1 MRLDNE
7 QMKTLKSQLRLR
19 PSYNELIKEIT
30 KEEYKNKNIRDVID
44 RNAYYFRD
52 SPLGTVYDN
61 NTVDL
66 RQQRF
71 QKMLDGK
78 NQTEHFDISRD
89 DEMDDLRD
97 EAIQS
102 LSASM
107 DDAEEQHER
116 QISQVSKR
124 VSSEQIA
131 DLHQRAQRA
140 RQLEGQEGRRPSIQ
154 SMVTAKSSDTEDLP
168 PLEPLMTEDEA
179 VKRIQGAQRGLT
191 TRKEDE
197 AVKRIQRAQRGLM
210 MRKEERREQA
220 RDNADTS
227 STVPQRQSRTHKE
240 TIDYSTDMKHWNQKT
255 NVLEKD
261 LLFQLHLRGI
271 ELTKEQQHEYEN
283 ETQKKGGK
291 GKKETG
297 RAYLVGLIEKLIQE
311 GKWTTRVNDEL
322 LRKRMG
328 DWRVMKGKGKASESV
343 PTQEEKT
350 QKEKREAQ
358 LKELEDKF
366 PLNDYSQVDLTNI
379 SFTDMTA
386 LFSYAINIKSR
397 FQKKQQTSINN

>member
-30 KEEYKNKNIRDVID
+30 KEEYKNKNMRDVID

-71 QKMLDGK
+71 QKMLDGE

-154 SMVTAKSSDTEDLP
+154 SMVTAKSSDTEDSP

-179 VKRIQGAQRGLT
+179 VKEYVKGLVN
-191 TRKEDE
+191 RKFKDV
-197 AVKRIQRAQRGLM
+197 AKKVASS
-210 MRKEERREQA
+210 REQT
-220 RDNADTS
+220 RDSADSS
-227 STVPQRQSRTHKE
+227 STIPAEPSRRIKE
-240 TIDYSTDMKHWNQKT
+240 TIDYSTDMKHWKQTT
-255 NVLEKD
+255 NVQEED
-261 LLFQLHLRGI
+261 LLFQLHLRGMFT
-271 ELTKEQQHEYEN
+271 EEQEKEYN
-283 ETQKKGGK
+283 KKKKKGK
-291 GKKETG
+291 GRGETG
-297 RAYLVGLIEKLIQE
+297 RAYLLRLVEELIDS
-311 GKWTTRVNDEL
+311 GKWTTEVNDEL

-328 DWRVMKGKGKASESV
+328 DWRVMKGKGKASEV
-343 PTQEEKT
+343 
-350 QKEKREAQ
+350 
-358 LKELEDKF
+358 
-366 PLNDYSQVDLTNI
+366 
-379 SFTDMTA
+379 
-386 LFSYAINIKSR
+386 
-397 FQKKQQTSINN
+397 

>member
-1 MRLDNE
+1 MRLDDA

-71 QKMLDGK
+71 QKMLDGE

-89 DEMDDLRD
+89 DEMDDLR
-97 EAIQS
+97 EGAMQT
-102 LSASM
+102 LATTM

-124 VSSEQIA
+124 VCSEQIA

-154 SMVTAKSSDTEDLP
+154 SMMTAKSSDTEDLP

-179 VKRIQGAQRGLT
+179 VKRIQGAQRGLL
-191 TRKEDE
+191 TRN
-197 AVKRIQRAQRGLM
+197 
-210 MRKEERREQA
+210 EERREQT
-220 RDNADTS
+220 RDSADSS
-227 STVPQRQSRTHKE
+227 STVQQKQTRTHKE
-240 TIDYSTDMKHWNQKT
+240 TIDYSTDINHWRGSTVK
-255 NVLEKD
+255 EED
-261 LLFQLHLRGI
+261 LLFQLHLRGAG
-271 ELTKEQQHEYEN
+271 LTEEQEQQYSN
-283 ETQKKGGK
+283 TKKKGK

-297 RAYLVGLIEKLIQE
+297 RTYLVGLVEKLINS
-311 GKWTTRVNDEL
+311 GKWTTKVNDEL
-322 LRKRMG
+322 LRKRME
-328 DWRVMKGKGKASESV
+328 DWRVMKGKVKGFNK
-343 PTQEEKT
+343 
-350 QKEKREAQ
+350 
-358 LKELEDKF
+358 
-366 PLNDYSQVDLTNI
+366 
-379 SFTDMTA
+379 SFIY
-386 LFSYAINIKSR
+386 F
-397 FQKKQQTSINN
+397 INNYIK

>member
-19 PSYNELIKEIT
+19 PSYNELIKEVT

-71 QKMLDGK
+71 QKMLDGE

-131 DLHQRAQRA
+131 DLQERAQRA
-140 RQLEGQEGRRPSIQ
+140 RQLEGQEGRRPRIQ

-179 VKRIQGAQRGLT
+179 ATRLQAAFKGRIVRD
-191 TRKEDE
+191 K
-197 AVKRIQRAQRGLM
+197 K
-210 MRKEERREQA
+210 REQKM
-220 RDNADTS
+220 DNADSS
-227 STVPQRQSRTHKE
+227 STVPADPTRRIKE
-240 TIDYSTDMKHWNQKT
+240 TIDYSTDMKHWKQST
-255 NVLEKD
+255 NVQEED
-261 LLFQLHLRGI
+261 LLFQLHLRGMFT
-271 ELTKEQQHEYEN
+271 EEQEKDYN
-283 ETQKKGGK
+283 KKKKKGK
-291 GKKETG
+291 GRGETG
-297 RAYLVGLIEKLIQE
+297 RAYLLRLVEELIDS
-311 GKWTTRVNDEL
+311 GNWTTRVNDEL
-322 LRKRMG
+322 LRKRME
-328 DWRVMKGKGKASESV
+328 DWRVMKGKGKASEVYKIHVYNLS
-343 PTQEEKT
+343 
-350 QKEKREAQ
+350 
-358 LKELEDKF
+358 
-366 PLNDYSQVDLTNI
+366 I
-379 SFTDMTA
+379 
-386 LFSYAINIKSR
+386 INIK
-397 FQKKQQTSINN
+397 